1 MVSNME
7 SKKYYLIVGALYDID
22 NNVYKKCCVT
32 CAANSD
38 EAKRKVDKK
47 LSDNGGY
54 FVEYSTT
61 MLDDTSVYEVF

>member
-1 MVSNME
+1 MANDME
-7 SKKYYLIVGALYDID
+7 SKKYYLVVGALYDID
-22 NNVYKKCCVT
+22 SNVYKKHCVT

-38 EAKRKVDKK
+38 EAKRKVDRE
-47 LSDNGGY
+47 LSENGGY